1 MRIQILDTYYALFL
15 SSLYARVPE
24 LGTKPY
30 DEQLSLILDECFGT
44 SDFYSSNLKKLG
56 HEATEVVVNCEP
68 LQRQWALEH
77 HLQLDDKLRWTIT
90 RKGQLPWLIRSKQSD
105 WFYKVLARQIK
116 EYRPDVLY
124 VQDMNMVGETFI
136 EEMKPYCGL
145 IAGQIACPIKQ
156 DSNFR
161 VYDYITSSFPH
172 FVDQFRKEGIA
183 SDYLKLGFDP
193 RVLEHNHTAD
203 SHQAVFVGSLSVAH
217 QSRIKLLEM
226 LAADRKIE
234 IWGSGIESLSKNTTL
249 HQVYHEESWAL
260 DMYSVLRNSKI
271 ALNHHIDLAGVTA
284 NNMRLFEATGVGTM
298 LLTDWK
304 INIGD
309 MFEPGKE
316 VVTYRSPEECVEL
329 LSYYLSHEVE
339 RATIARAGQ
348 LRTLNEH
355 TYFHR
360 MQELSELLAKQLSK
374 KRSAVGAST

>member
-1 MRIQILDTYYALFL
+1 MRILILDTYYPPFL
-15 SSLYARVPE
+15 SSLYARIPD
-24 LGTKPY
+24 LGAKPY

-44 SDFYSSNLKKLG
+44 SDFYSANLKELG
-56 HEATEVVVNCEP
+56 HEATEIVVNCEP
-68 LQRQWALEH
+68 LQRQWAREH
-77 HLQLDDKLRWTIT
+77 GLQLDDKLRWTIT

-105 WFYKVLARQIK
+105 WFYKVLARQIR
-116 EYRPDVLY
+116 EYQPDVLY
-124 VQDMNMVGETFI
+124 VQDMNMVGENFVL
-136 EEMKPYCGL
+136 EMKAYCGL

-156 DSNFR
+156 NSNFR

-172 FVDQFRKEGIA
+172 FVDKFRAEGIA

-193 RVLEHNHTAD
+193 RVLEHTHPTE

-217 QSRIKLLEM
+217 QSRIKLLEK
-226 LAADRKIE
+226 LSADRKID
-234 IWGSGIESLSKNTTL
+234 IWGSGIETLSKNSTL

-260 DMYSVLRNSKI
+260 DMYSVLQNSKI
-271 ALNHHIDLAGVTA
+271 ALNHHIDLAGVNA

-304 INIGD
+304 VNIGD

-329 LSYYLSHEVE
+329 LSYYLSHDDE
-339 RATIARAGQ
+339 RATIALAGQ
-348 LRTLNEH
+348 SRTLNEH

-360 MQELSELLAKQLSK
+360 MQELSELLLKQLAIK
-374 KRSAVGAST
+374 GSAVGTST